1 MVLFLFTLSFLVSQQ
16 EVAPTMSSV
25 VTILNVFLTTTDVMT
40 IMTVEIIVMK
50 RDVVWFNAVWFNA
63 Y

>member
-50 RDVVWFNAVWFNA
+50 RDVVWFNA